1 MATTLEALQNKAD
14 TLKSSLGSSSTAY
27 APNTAPT
34 QNDLSKDTQLATI
47 NKQIEDMRGKQLRN
61 QWYGSGTEPT
71 EDSGSN
77 DGWFMSGLKGLQK
90 PLNAIMGAGQYALG
104 KGSQSNLI
112 DNINNAT
119 KTGLTAGDILK
130 QYGVSRGVQVPLGFA
145 LDVMFDPVNWVTA
158 GTAALIPRVGTG
170 IVKGATVAA
179 KAGES
184 GLLGAVRGGTTG
196 LTSGLSKTA
205 SSVVN
210 LMPFARKIAKLAPVV
225 EETGVKATGLSNI
238 IKKGAVGY
246 TNFADKL
253 GANAIKGADKFDALT
268 GTNYLD
274 RINKTVIGT
283 KAGELGNMTEALFE
297 KIPSVKIFGK
307 STPKGEDI
315 VDFFKYSTKKSAD
328 IADLQDKVINLAKQK
343 GAILTRSAT
352 GANFE
357 SIDDFLKP
365 GAVIKLKD
373 KIGDTMDQAIREA
386 DGVLKPEYI
395 GQAKVHDTFDN
406 AKALLDAAGED
417 YNLKHLTEAYK
428 VTEKGKTGVEWYD
441 NVIDKLK
448 TATIDDV
455 LHGHLGTGNVY
466 DAVKQEADDLVKTVN
481 SYDRIR
487 DLKPFEKLLNAQQ
500 GLISIF
506 KAAKVPMN
514 AASHVVAN
522 VGNLFMGSM
531 MGLPMWK
538 PAYLESI
545 TKASLLVK
553 GKLGAAGFKDMFF
566 NDVNALIDLADNNPT
581 RFRQLTGLD
590 PKEIASKLAT
600 EEKITHVLNEQSTRM
615 EVKRVIQEALNRIE
629 EGVVQGDK
637 LSDFR
642 NVAEDA
648 AKLES
653 SSPINKKAVSE
664 GLGKY
669 KTPSESLAESLK
681 EAPVRRAEEFGS
693 YTTGE
698 ISHNN
703 TMEKLKKYLQDQA
716 ELHPYRPDI
725 RAANMLVNSMPKWYE
740 HIDQSF
746 KIGTADYLTKVGLT
760 EKELVTVSRTTP
772 MLKEDILEP
781 LVKGGEKYYRLTPL
795 KASEVATEAFMNYA
809 AMPDFVRV
817 MRALPI
823 VGSPFLSF
831 PYAMAIKTA
840 KTAMNNPSYFNK
852 VGFILNEMNAGRT
865 PQEKAALEEKYNQ
878 YLKSPTVVKMFG
890 MWNTDVKNF
899 VPYYQMNMLN
909 PSQRTYSGNTF
920 GSEMMKLSDKFPVM
934 QDPVGQVIKDYFIQ
948 PWLLSGSGDISQGQ
962 FGQPLYPSY
971 DENGKPIKASLG
983 TKAFYAGR
991 SVAETVVP
999 GSLAY
1004 LGILNGVADLDPST
1018 VEWIPSYGAR
1028 NLANATQGRSSIG
1041 AGTKEDA
1048 VRKTLRSLLGRTG
1061 IPAYTLDTTKTSSK

>member
-1 MATTLEALQNKAD
+1 MATPIEALQNRAD
-14 TLKSSLGSSSTAY
+14 TLKKDLSSSSTAY
-27 APNTAPT
+27 APNTDPSKT
-34 QNDLSKDTQLATI
+34 DLSKDSQLASI
-47 NKQIEDMRGKQLRN
+47 NKQIEQLRGTQIRN
-61 QWYGSGTEPT
+61 QWYGSDNAPT
-71 EDSGSN
+71 EDTSSN
-77 DGWFMSGLKGLQK
+77 EGWFMGGLKALQK
-90 PLNAIMGAGQYALG
+90 PLNAVVGAGQYALG
-104 KGSQSNLI
+104 KGTESTLVGNM
-112 DNINNAT
+112 NKAVE
-119 KTGLTAGDILK
+119 TGLTSGDVLK
-130 QYGVSRGVQVPLGFA
+130 QYNVSRGVQIPLGFA
-145 LDVMFDPVNWVTA
+145 LDVMFDPINWVTA

-170 IVKGATVAA
+170 VVRGAKVAM

-184 GLLGAVRGGTTG
+184 GLRGAIEGGVTG
-196 LTSGLSKTA
+196 LTSGLKKTA
-205 SSVVN
+205 STAVD

-225 EETGVKATGLSNI
+225 EETGVKSTGLSNL
-238 IKKGAVGY
+238 IKKGAVKY
-246 TNFADKL
+246 TNFADKV
-253 GANAIKGADKFDALT
+253 GASAIKGADKFDALT
-268 GTNYLD
+268 GKNYLD
-274 RINKTVIGT
+274 RINKTIIGT
-283 KAGELGNMTEALFE
+283 KAGGLSDLTETLIE

-307 STPKGEDI
+307 ATPKGEDI

-328 IADLQDKVINLAKQK
+328 IADLQDKVINLAKNK

-352 GANFE
+352 GSNFQN
-357 SIDDFLKP
+357 IDDFLKP
-365 GAVIKLKD
+365 GATIKLKD
-373 KIGDTMDQAIREA
+373 KIGETMDQVIREA
-386 DGVLKPEYI
+386 DGTLMPEYI
-395 GQAKVHDTFDN
+395 GQAKVADTLDN

-417 YNLKHLTEAYK
+417 YNLKHLVEAYK
-428 VTEKGKTGVEWYD
+428 VTEKGKTGVAWYD
-441 NVIDKLK
+441 DVIDKLK
-448 TATIDDV
+448 TTTVDDI
-455 LHGHLGTGNVY
+455 LHGHLGTGNAY
-466 DAVKQEADDLVKTVN
+466 DVVKQEADELVKTVN
-481 SYDRIR
+481 SYSRIR
-487 DLKPFEKLLNAQQ
+487 DMKPFERLLNAQQ
-500 GLISIF
+500 GLISVF

-522 VGNLFMGSM
+522 IGNLFMGSM

-553 GKLGAAGFKDMFF
+553 GKLGAQGFKDMFF
-566 NDVNALIDLADNNPT
+566 HDVNALIDLADNNPT

-590 PKEIASKLAT
+590 PKEIASKLKT
-600 EEKITHVLNEQSTRM
+600 EEKIMNVLNEQSTRT
-615 EVKRVIQEALNRIE
+615 EVKKVIEEALGRIE
-629 EGVVQGDK
+629 EGLIQGDK

-648 AKLES
+648 VKTGKES
-653 SSPINKKAVSE
+653 ALNEKQLTAGLKKYE
-664 GLGKY
+664 
-669 KTPSESLAESLK
+669 TPSENLAKALE
-681 EAPVRRAEEFGS
+681 EAPIRRAEEFGS

-698 ISHNN
+698 IGPNN
-703 TMEKLKKYLQDQA
+703 TLDKLKKYLAEQA

-725 RAANMLVNSMPKWYE
+725 RAANMMVNSMPKWYE

-746 KIGTADYLTKVGLT
+746 KIGTSDYLTKIGLT
-760 EKELVTVSRTTP
+760 EKELVIVSRTTP
-772 MLKEDILEP
+772 MLKDDILEP
-781 LVKGGEKYYRLTPL
+781 IIKGGEKYYRLTPL
-795 KASEVATEAFMNYA
+795 KAAEVATEAFMNYA

-840 KTAMNNPSYFNK
+840 KTAINNPSYFNK
-852 VGFILNEMNAGRT
+852 VGFMLNEMNVGRT

-909 PSQRTYSGNTF
+909 PSQRNYSGNTF
-920 GSEMMKLSDKFPVM
+920 GSQVMKLSDKFPVM

-948 PWLLSGSGDISQGQ
+948 PWLLSGSGDIAQGQ

-971 DENGKPIKASLG
+971 DETGKKIDAKFG

-1004 LGILNGVADLDPST
+1004 LGLANGLLDMSPEA
-1018 VEWIPSYGAR
+1018 VDWLPSYGAR

-1041 AGTKEDA
+1041 AGTKEDT

-1061 IPAYTLDTTKTSSK
+1061 IPAYTLDATKTSAK